1 MEITITKR
9 ENIYKMNL
17 SYNVP
22 ASLEQVW
29 NLLATDSGFA
39 RWFPQLRV
47 EGDKLIFE
55 MEDFRENM
63 DLLAYQ
69 PQERIAYTW
78 DTATVSFSLS
88 QQEQGIQI
96 LFEEE
101 IPVDFC
107 NDYAD
112 AQKDLTGW
120 LVQNDCIQLLLQG
133 QDLPDHLPLQE
144 KWAAFLEEELKRV

>member
-1 MEITITKR
+1 
-9 ENIYKMNL
+9 MNL
-17 SYNVP
+17 SYNVSS
-22 ASLEQVW
+22 SLEQVW

-47 EGDKLIFE
+47 EGDKLVFE
-55 MEDFRENM
+55 MEGFRETM
-63 DLLAYQ
+63 DLLTYQ
-69 PQERIAYTW
+69 PQEKIAYTW
-78 DTATVSFSLS
+78 DTAKISFSLS

-101 IPVDFC
+101 IPVDFG

-112 AQKDLTGW
+112 AQKDMTGW

-133 QDLPDHLPLQE
+133 RVLPDPLPLQE
-144 KWAAFLEEELKRV
+144 KWAAFLEEELKR

>member
-1 MEITITKR
+1 MRIRVIKNEL
-9 ENIYKMNL
+9 IYKL
-17 SYNVP
+17 EISYKV
-22 ASLEQVW
+22 SSKLEEVW

-39 RWFPQLRV
+39 CWFPQLRV

-55 MEDFRENM
+55 MEDFRETM

-69 PQERIAYTW
+69 PQEKIAYTW

-88 QQEQGIQI
+88 QQEQGTQI

-101 IPVDFC
+101 IPVDFG

-112 AQKDLTGW
+112 AQKDMTGW
-120 LVQNDCIQLLLQG
+120 LVQNECIQLLLQG

-144 KWAAFLEEELKRV
+144 KWAAFLEEELKR

>member
-1 MEITITKR
+1 MRIKVIKNEL
-9 ENIYKMNL
+9 IYKL
-17 SYNVP
+17 EISYKV
-22 ASLEQVW
+22 SSKLEEVW

-55 MEDFRENM
+55 MEDFRESM

-88 QQEQGIQI
+88 QQEQGTQI

-101 IPVDFC
+101 IPVDFG
-107 NDYAD
+107 NDHAD
-112 AQKDLTGW
+112 AQKDMTGW
-120 LVQNDCIQLLLQG
+120 LVQNECIQLLLQG

-144 KWAAFLEEELKRV
+144 KWAAFLEEELKR

>member
-9 ENIYKMNL
+9 EKLYKMSL
-17 SYNVP
+17 SYDVS

-47 EGDKLIFE
+47 EGDKLVFE
-55 MEDFRENM
+55 MEDFRETM

-69 PQERIAYTW
+69 PQEKIAYTW
-78 DTATVSFSLS
+78 DTAKVTFSLS
-88 QQEQGIQI
+88 QQEQGTQI

-101 IPVDFC
+101 IPVDFG

-112 AQKDLTGW
+112 AQKDMTGW

-133 QDLPDHLPLQE
+133 QELPDHLPLQE
-144 KWAAFLEEELKRV
+144 KWAAFLEEELKR

>member
-9 ENIYKMNL
+9 ENLYKMNL

-29 NLLATDSGFA
+29 NLLATDSGFS

-55 MEDFRENM
+55 MEDFRETM

-78 DTATVSFSLS
+78 DTATFSFSLS
-88 QQEQGIQI
+88 QQEQGTQI

-101 IPVDFC
+101 IPVDFG

-133 QDLPDHLPLQE
+133 QDLPDNLPLQE
-144 KWAAFLEEELKRV
+144 KWAAVLEEELKQI